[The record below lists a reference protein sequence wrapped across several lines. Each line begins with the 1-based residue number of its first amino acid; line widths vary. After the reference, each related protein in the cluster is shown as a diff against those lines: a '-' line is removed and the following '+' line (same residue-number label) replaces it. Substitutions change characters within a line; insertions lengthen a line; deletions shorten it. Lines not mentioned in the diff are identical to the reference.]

1 MEYGIQFVVNSIL
14 ADNDWPFFIVERD
27 FDHVFLAVKS
37 QGNDDD
43 DGRFKGKWNKIDRE
57 HETWHVTAR
66 QFRNGLDS
74 VHLVRSIALRHLVI
88 LKNLQALQVQNQHIM
103 AQLKMLSNSRNQAS
117 FEENVQCKT
126 TNFVKMQQNS
136 NETTGGFTPTPVG
149 EHCNENLHSFDK
161 SGPKFEARCCHIPRV
176 NRVNRTIVIP
186 GKAKKKV
193 CPEDEAIRRKSGFS
207 VVPVNFQGRV
217 IDVEMIKQKM
227 NVLMSKQQK
236 NIKVNPSEKHQ
247 QHTTVAPPSTTT
259 TDNIKS
265 NPSSSNPP
273 HVNMTKTAP
282 KAFPTKMFK
291 ATEISKS
298 GQSAKK

>member
-1 MEYGIQFVVNSIL
+1 
-14 ADNDWPFFIVERD
+14 
-27 FDHVFLAVKS
+27 
-37 QGNDDD
+37 
-43 DGRFKGKWNKIDRE
+43 
-57 HETWHVTAR
+57 
-66 QFRNGLDS
+66 
-74 VHLVRSIALRHLVI
+74 
-88 LKNLQALQVQNQHIM
+88 
-103 AQLKMLSNSRNQAS
+103 MLSNSRNQAS

-149 EHCNENLHSFDK
+149 EHCNKNLHSFDK